1 MYKEESYSEISNSFL
16 KSFTKD
22 QQKNFSEK
30 LPLFQMLQIT
40 TKVINSIKYYMFN
53 EIEVIIFCYYLKLK
67 NWNTNDLKED
77 S

>member
-1 MYKEESYSEISNSFL
+1 
-16 KSFTKD
+16 
-22 QQKNFSEK
+22 
-30 LPLFQMLQIT
+30 MLQIT